1 MPSEIED
8 RADFCWKRA
17 LEVRSLAS
25 TLSAIESKD
34 ALLKMADEY
43 ERVAEALTR
52 AALLGEGH
60 DSRIIRP
67 WSGHYAH

>member
-1 MPSEIED
+1 MMPSEIED

-43 ERVAEALTR
+43 ERAAEALTR
-52 AALLGEGH
+52 AAVLGQ
-60 DSRIIRP
+60 DSDSGIKRQ
-67 WSGHYAH
+67 WSAH

>member
-1 MPSEIED
+1 MMPSEIED

-43 ERVAEALTR
+43 ERAAEALTR
-52 AALLGEGH
+52 AAVLGQEH
-60 DSRIIRP
+60 DSGITRQ
-67 WSGHYAH
+67 WSAR

>member
-1 MPSEIED
+1 MPGEIED

-17 LEVRSLAS
+17 LEVRSLAR

-43 ERVAEALTR
+43 ERAAEALTR
-52 AALLGEGH
+52 AAMLGEDN
-60 DSRIIRP
+60 DSGLKRP
-67 WSGHYAH
+67 WSAH